1 MPPWAMHHLKPGV
14 NEVNQES
21 SPESKSLKMPKG
33 SHLFQHG
40 LEWVAEPRF
49 RDGLQIEKAQAMLD
63 RFLAF
68 KQRPE
73 NQREIV
79 YALQN

>member
-1 MPPWAMHHLKPGV
+1 
-14 NEVNQES
+14 
-21 SPESKSLKMPKG
+21 MPKG

-49 RDGLQIEKAQAMLD
+49 RDGLQVEKAQAMLD

-79 YALQN
+79 YVLQN